1 MVWLKRIRVFR
12 FRRELLF
19 LAVTL
24 LALPL
29 SCLWIALAF
38 PAAHTPLRALLAL
51 NMLAQIAWSASLF
64 TTTIR
69 PLYEALLEAEQKD
82 AQIPFA
88 PSLLAIVPHVLNY
101 YRNAKDDEYATLL
114 LQKQAEIDAL
124 QSQINPHFL
133 HNTLDS
139 IRGLAMEEKAP
150 QTCDMVGSLS
160 RFLRYTISQK
170 NNMFSLNQ
178 ELDSVK
184 NYMNIQRYRF
194 ADRFALKVSI
204 APEDQH
210 ILHYRIPKLTLQ
222 PLIENAIY
230 HGLDS
235 LATGGLIEI
244 SCTVTPSRLILM
256 VSDNGVGIPAD
267 ALAAINARLQE
278 GVGSKEEAQ
287 LAVSGSGVALYN
299 VNARIKLV
307 YGERYGLTIYSIPN
321 VGTQVE
327 IALPIQE
334 GTHAI

>member
-1 MVWLKRIRVFR
+1 MAWIKRIREFR
-12 FRRELLF
+12 FKWGLF
-19 LAVTL
+19 LLAVTL

-29 SCLWIALAF
+29 SCLWLALAF
-38 PAAHTPLRALLAL
+38 PAAHTPLRALLVL
-51 NMLAQIAWSASLF
+51 NVLAQIAWLAALF
-64 TTTIR
+64 ATTIR
-69 PLYEALLEAEQKD
+69 PLYYALLEAERKD
-82 AQIPFA
+82 PQFPFA
-88 PSLLAIVPHVLNY
+88 PGLFAIAPHVLRY
-101 YRNAKDDEYATLL
+101 YRNAKDNEYATLL

-124 QSQINPHFL
+124 QNQINPHFL

-139 IRGLAMEEKAP
+139 IRGLAMEEKAL

-160 RFLRYTISQK
+160 RFLRYTISQR

-210 ILHYRIPKLTLQ
+210 ILNYRIPKLTLQ

-256 VSDNGVGIPAD
+256 VSDNGVGIQAD
-267 ALAAINARLQE
+267 ALADINARLQD
-278 GVGSKEEAQ
+278 GVGSKDEAQ
-287 LAVSGSGVALYN
+287 LAVGSSGVALYN
-299 VNARIKLV
+299 VNARIKLM
-307 YGERYGLTIYSIPN
+307 YGGRYGLTIYSIPN
-321 VGTQVE
+321 IGTQVE